1 MTENNGI
8 DLTSELYLDTYL
20 SVKFSNGKFVHYV
33 VPINRKDGTKRQY
46 GDLFKY
52 FTQKDGFRFAKGYIL
67 EQDSSFWIGQRQ
79 YFYFDKKGLEMSV
92 KILPSPLFL
101 AK

>member
-1 MTENNGI
+1 MLDNEQI
-8 DLTSELYLDTYL
+8 DLMSELYLDTYL

-33 VPINRKDGTKRQY
+33 IPVLRKDGTKREY

-52 FTQKDGFRFAKGYIL
+52 FTQKENFRFAKGYIL
-67 EQDSSFWIGQRQ
+67 EQDSSFWMGQRQ

-92 KILPSPLFL
+92 KILSSPLIL
-101 AK
+101 PK